1 VDFDLS
7 NEQQL
12 LKESVDRLMADRYDF
27 ASRKKFQAAPEGWSR
42 DLWKAY
48 ADLGILGLPFA
59 EADGGFGGGPAE
71 TMLVMEAL
79 GRALALEPYFAS
91 VILAGGVL
99 RHGASP
105 AQRERL
111 IPEIASGE
119 QVFAL
124 AHSEPQSR
132 YNLHD
137 VAVTARRDGAGFVLD
152 GDKALVLHGDSA
164 QTLIVSART
173 GGAQRDRAGIGLFL
187 VAAGAPGVARRGYPT
202 QDGAR
207 AAEITLTGVRVGV
220 EDVIG
225 DPAGAAPVIERV
237 ADEAIA
243 ALCAEAVGAMDEA
256 LSETVAYM
264 KTRKQFGTTIGSFQ
278 ALQHRASDMVV
289 ALEQAR
295 SMAYFAAMMASED
308 NAAERAKAMSAA
320 KIQIGQSGRQIGQ
333 NAVQSYVGMGMTME
347 TKIGHLFKRLAMI
360 ERQFGDIDHHVD
372 ALAKTEGFF
381 AA

>member
-27 ASRKKFQAAPEGWSR
+27 ASRKKFQASPEGWSR

-48 ADLGILGLPFA
+48 AELGILGLPFA

-99 RHGASP
+99 RHGASA

-111 IPEIASGE
+111 IPEVASGE

-132 YNLHD
+132 YNPHD

-164 QTLIVSART
+164 DTLIVSART
-173 GGAQRDRAGIGLFL
+173 AGAQRDRAGIGLFL
-187 VAAGAPGVARRGYPT
+187 VAAGAPGVVRRGYPT

-207 AAEITLTGVRVGV
+207 AAEVTLTGVRVGPD
-220 EDVIG
+220 DVIG

-243 ALCAEAVGAMDEA
+243 ALCAEAVGAMEEA

-333 NAVQSYVGMGMTME
+333 NAVQSYGGMGMTME